1 MSKKPPVKHQVRS
14 PDAGKPEPEQVTT
27 ATSPPKR
34 SRGRPPGTGKN
45 QKAALNSQID
55 PSGTILARSQN
66 TLALLTKANALAI
79 KKLFGNTVVI
89 ATADEQDTPTDLDG
103 VTLKVDQLAQILTS
117 LLSTITQP

>member
-1 MSKKPPVKHQVRS
+1 MSKKPPVKHQGRS
-14 PDAGKPEPEQVTT
+14 PDAGKPEQEQVTT

-55 PSGTILARSQN
+55 PNGAILARSRN
-66 TLALLTKANALAI
+66 TLMLLTEANASAI

-89 ATADEQDTPTDLDG
+89 SAADEQDAPTD
-103 VTLKVDQLAQILTS
+103 
-117 LLSTITQP
+117 